1 MVHALEE
8 SWRVLAP
15 GGQLVDI
22 RPLTSNPPLEV
33 IFNEEIS
40 IAGQVDDSADLPDDI
55 AANQAVTEVITR
67 GIYLK
72 QQEERFDY
80 AFYWEKLEDLEAYIE
95 DQWSDWVILPQEV
108 SRKARSLTNEYAKNV
123 RYRIRVDMLISRY
136 GKQAKV

>member
-8 SWRVLAP
+8 SWRVLVP

-22 RPLTSNPPLEV
+22 RPLTCNPPLEV
-33 IFNEEIS
+33 LFDEEIS

-108 SRKARSLTNEYAKNV
+108 SRKARRLTNEYAKNV

>member
-108 SRKARSLTNEYAKNV
+108 SRKARRLTNEYAKNV